1 MVTFTKTLLC
11 CTWSLV
17 KTSLYC
23 TISVFIRFCL
33 IIFFLLKV
41 CEFDTIR
48 RYETFSVESLKRKC
62 TIIPVNK
69 VFHILITPGSLLK
82 QSLCLKISSWR
93 PSSTMCVSLHFI
105 CDLEVPL
112 FQFAF
117 NCGYTVKLHIVRILT
132 FFWVLLRIW
141 STWTLIILKRHS
153 TSWNTRATQKNW
165 VIPTESPPESWSN
178 ISSASTAVLLNF
190 IYNLMQVRSSNL
202 WTIVKPFQHI
212 TKSRIIIEYLETH
225 EWQTDSLSLAQICVE
240 WYGHGEYNFNLITN
254 SKLIFLDY
262 HFSLYLQSIRIF
274 LQFFMDFECLHFYVY
289 ILFEMNALP
298 SYNCVRQSEYDLIHK
313 MRMPYFTPLCRT

>member
-1 MVTFTKTLLC
+1 MPQNQFLTTIQYHVCLVAFHLWSRSAALSVCIQLWVHGEVTYCEDSYIFLGLAEDLVDLNSYHFEKTFD
-11 CTWSLV
+11 V
-17 KTSLYC
+17 
-23 TISVFIRFCL
+23 
-33 IIFFLLKV
+33 LK
-41 CEFDTIR
+41 
-48 RYETFSVESLKRKC
+48 
-62 TIIPVNK
+62 
-69 VFHILITPGSLLK
+69 
-82 QSLCLKISSWR
+82 
-93 PSSTMCVSLHFI
+93 
-105 CDLEVPL
+105 
-112 FQFAF
+112 
-117 NCGYTVKLHIVRILT
+117 
-132 FFWVLLRIW
+132 
-141 STWTLIILKRHS
+141 HS
-153 TSWNTRATQKNW
+153 CYSKNW
-165 VIPTESPPESWSN
+165 VIPTESLPESWSN